1 LPIDQLAI
9 ENFKGINER
18 EVFRIRP
25 LTIFC
30 GPNSSGKS
38 TVIHALAALA
48 QTTKLSATQ
57 LPIVLDDEY
66 AQVHLGRF
74 VEVLHSKSLK
84 DSFTIG
90 LTIEKPSSFV
100 VRSKNESDE
109 VNHPPRISAEY
120 SYRAKNATQE
130 VFIHS
135 AELQV
140 GSESYSFR
148 RKGAKKAE
156 YTITKDGKILPFDAI
171 PTGRL
176 GLQVKV
182 VFKGD
187 LLPTNEQMNAYLL
200 VETVNKNLSAELR
213 RTLYLGPFRQGPL
226 RKYPTRGSQPSEVG
240 AAGESAVTM
249 LANEFARSKAK
260 HPNLTKVS
268 NWISELGLGKQV
280 IVQPVNKTD
289 LVDVTVALS
298 DGQSLPLPDLGYGVS
313 QVLPVLVQ
321 CAFAPKYSTL
331 LFEQPELHLHSG
343 AARGLSK
350 VFVDVIREKGAHI
363 IAETHSRD
371 LFLEV
376 IQEVK
381 AGRLSPRDVV
391 LYDVIRKD
399 GQSVF
404 REVHITRDHDGYCEV
419 DHPWSKGLEESG
431 GAV

>member
-1 LPIDQLAI
+1 MPISSLAI

-18 EVFRIRP
+18 QVFGIRP

-74 VEVLHSKSLK
+74 IEVLHSKSLK

-90 LTIEKPSSFV
+90 LTIDKPSSV
-100 VRSKNESDE
+100 VFRSKKESEDAKE
-109 VNHPPRISAEY
+109 PPKILAEY
-120 SYRAKNATQE
+120 AYRAKNATQE
-130 VFIHS
+130 VYIDS

-140 GSESYSFR
+140 GAERYSFR
-148 RKGAKKAE
+148 RKGVLKAE
-156 YTITKDGKILPFDAI
+156 YTITTNGTKLPFDAI
-171 PTGRL
+171 PSGRL
-176 GLQVKV
+176 GLQVRMG
-182 VFKGD
+182 FKED
-187 LLPTNEQMNAYLL
+187 SPPTTEEMGAYFL
-200 VETVNKNLSAELR
+200 VDNVNRNLSLELR

-240 AAGESAVTM
+240 SAGESAVTM
-249 LANEFARSKAK
+249 LANEFARSRSK

-268 NWISELGLGKQV
+268 AWINELGLGKQV
-280 IVQPVNKTD
+280 TIQPIKRTD

-321 CAFAPKYSTL
+321 CAFAPKASTL
-331 LFEQPELHLHSG
+331 LFEQPELHLHEG
-343 AARGLSK
+343 AAKGLAK
-350 VFVDVIREKGAHI
+350 VFVDVIREKGVHI

-376 IQEVK
+376 IREVK
-381 AGRLSPRDVV
+381 SGRISPDDVV
-391 LYDVIRKD
+391 LYDVVRKD
-399 GQSVF
+399 GQSTF
-404 REVHITRDHDGYCEV
+404 REVRIIRDSDGHCEAEHV
-419 DHPWSKGLEESG
+419 WAKGLEKRG
-431 GAV
+431 G